1 MKREKTKHRGIYK
14 VGETYYVTYYVGSK
28 KFEKA
33 VGPNLS
39 VALKEKMDRETKIR
53 RGNHEILERQEK
65 TTMDQLIDLYK
76 KVGDKKRYILQFE
89 KVYRE
94 HFGNRRI
101 CTINRSELFK
111 FRDKIKVTPR
121 KRGGAEV
128 TSSTVNRVLAG
139 LRRLLNFAVARQYLE
154 ESPFPKDPKSG
165 LFFSEKKGLRHYFT
179 EEQMEKILGACPGW
193 LHPIVL
199 TLYLTGMRLGEV
211 LGLRWEWVD
220 LNDGVIYLASSK
232 TLKDSTGRGQ
242 RVVLQQELVELFKT
256 LPRRSEWVFFRY
268 DGGPYLRDHIYK
280 PFKKIL
286 EALKIDHRLFSLKE
300 IRHTT
305 ATLMYRKGAPV
316 LAIKDQLRH
325 TTVKTTESFYIGS
338 DIEYQRQQIE
348 KLILDNQKLPEA

>member
-1 MKREKTKHRGIYK
+1 MKREKTKHKGIYK
-14 VGETYYVTYYVGSK
+14 VGETYYVTYYAGSK
-28 KFEKA
+28 KYEKS

-39 VALKEKMDRETKIR
+39 VALKEKMDRETKVR

-65 TTMDQLIDLYK
+65 TTLNQLMDLYK
-76 KVGDKKRYILQFE
+76 SEGDGKDYILQFE
-89 KVYRE
+89 KVFRD

-101 CTINRSELFK
+101 WTINRSDLFE
-111 FRDKIKVTPR
+111 FRDKIKETPR

-128 TSSTVNRVLAG
+128 TNSTVNRILAA

-154 ESPFPKDPKSG
+154 ENPFPKDPKSG

-179 EEQMEKILGACPGW
+179 EEQMEKILEACSAW

-220 LNDGVIYLASSK
+220 LNDGIIYLPSSK
-232 TLKDSTGRGQ
+232 TLKDPTGRGQ
-242 RVVLQQELVELFKT
+242 RVVLQKELVELFKT
-256 LPRRSEWVFFRY
+256 LPQRSEWVFFRY
-268 DGGPYLRDHIYK
+268 DGGPYLRDHVYK

-286 EALKIDHRLFSLKE
+286 EALKIDPKLYSLKE

-348 KLILDNQKLPEA
+348 KLVLEKPAEA